1 MFPESELDCEMEE
14 EEDATLHEECEHVAT
29 DDRPTE
35 RILEVIL
42 SKHLE
47 RVRYDLVASHVNQ
60 TTTQAIL
67 RQQEEHLRT
76 KT

>member
-1 MFPESELDCEMEE
+1 MLPESELDCEMKK

-29 DDRPTE
+29 DNRPTE

-42 SKHLE
+42 SKHFE
-47 RVRYDLVASHVNQ
+47 RVRHDLVASHVNQ
-60 TTTQAIL
+60 TATQAVL
-67 RQQEEHLRT
+67 RQQEEHLST